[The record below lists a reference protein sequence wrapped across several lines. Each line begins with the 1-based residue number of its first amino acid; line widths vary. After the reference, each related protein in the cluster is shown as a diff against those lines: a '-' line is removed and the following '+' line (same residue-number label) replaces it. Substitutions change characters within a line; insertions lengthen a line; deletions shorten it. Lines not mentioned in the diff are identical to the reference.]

1 MSLLFETS
9 RLIARPLT
17 ASDIDDLFEVYGDAD
32 AMRFV
37 GDGEPLNREGCA
49 EWVEV
54 TRRNYAT
61 RGYGMAALVLRET
74 GEVVG
79 FCGLVHPGG
88 QPEAELKYALKRTFW
103 GQGLATEAARGMLD
117 YGRVTFG
124 LTKVIATIYPE
135 NRASERVLTKAGMAF
150 VEDRPEDD
158 GTITR
163 VLAWHPLS
171 PED

>member
-1 MSLLFETS
+1 MTLLFETPWLLVR
-9 RLIARPLT
+9 RLDEG
-17 ASDIDDLFEVYGDAD
+17 DIEALFAVYGDAD

-37 GDGEPLNREGCA
+37 GDGEPLSREGCS

-54 TRRNYAT
+54 TRRNYAI
-61 RGYGMAALVLRET
+61 RGYGMAALVWKET

-88 QPEAELKYALKRTFW
+88 QPDAELKYALKRTFW

-117 YGRVTFG
+117 YGAKAFG
-124 LTKVIATIYPE
+124 LTRVIATIYPE
-135 NRASERVLTKAGMAF
+135 NKASERVLTKAGMTF

-163 VLAWHPLS
+163 VLTWYPLS
-171 PED
+171 KP